1 VSARGAAAAF
11 DRARFLAATGEPSE
25 ALAVVEDVLSEDP
38 RHLGAVLLKS
48 SLLIELRRDEEAL
61 ALCEAAAGSWP
72 GSAEALNALARTL
85 HLLGRNEEAVEAGMR
100 AKAVLRD
107 GDNFRETGPV
117 YLTLVLA
124 LREQG
129 RLDEALRLAEEGL
142 RLVSDAVLAHWAS
155 VVEEEWSGSRK
166 DRC

>member
-72 GSAEALNALARTL
+72 GSAEALNAL
-85 HLLGRNEEAVEAGMR
+85 EAGMR